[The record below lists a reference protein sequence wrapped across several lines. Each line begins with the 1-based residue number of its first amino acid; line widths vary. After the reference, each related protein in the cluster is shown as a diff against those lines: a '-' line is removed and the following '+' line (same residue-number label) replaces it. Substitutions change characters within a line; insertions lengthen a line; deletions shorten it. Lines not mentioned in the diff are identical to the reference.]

1 MPRHYD
7 GPSLHHGKVQH
18 DGKKPSPKPPGSAPP
33 PLRSLATL
41 KGPFEKAIAS
51 PKRPSAQAP
60 RVSPSNAGQMA
71 RSPAQAPFGQQTAS
85 IPSGQ
90 RRGFGRASNPAKG
103 KRS

>member
-60 RVSPSNAGQMA
+60 RVSPSNARPNGTLA
-71 RSPAQAPFGQQTAS
+71 GPSALRAAAS

-90 RRGFGRASNPAKG
+90 RRGFGGASNPAKG